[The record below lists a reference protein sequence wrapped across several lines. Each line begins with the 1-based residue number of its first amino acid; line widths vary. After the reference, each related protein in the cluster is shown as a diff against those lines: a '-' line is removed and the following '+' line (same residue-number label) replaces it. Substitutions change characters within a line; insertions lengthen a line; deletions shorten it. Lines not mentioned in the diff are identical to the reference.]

1 MDWRD
6 IGIRAAKTAVQAF
19 IGTVGVGLAGLLDV
33 GTLQAGMLAAAAA
46 AISVVMNALLAWSH
60 S

>member
-19 IGTVGVGLAGLLDV
+19 IATVGVGLTGLMDV
-33 GTLQAGMLAAAAA
+33 GTLQAAALAAASA
-46 AISVVMNALLAWSH
+46 AISVVMNALLAWAQS
-60 S
+60 

>member
-19 IGTVGVGLAGLLDV
+19 IGTAGVGLAGLLDV
-33 GTLQAGMLAAAAA
+33 GTLQAAALAAASA
-46 AISVVMNALLAWSH
+46 AISVIMNALLAWSQR
-60 S
+60 